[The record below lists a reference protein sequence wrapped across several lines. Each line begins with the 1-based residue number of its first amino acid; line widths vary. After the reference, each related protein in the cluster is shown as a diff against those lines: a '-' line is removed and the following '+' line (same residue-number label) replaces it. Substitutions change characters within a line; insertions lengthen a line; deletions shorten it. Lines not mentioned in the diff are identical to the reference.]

1 MKFIRLLLISSI
13 LTSCTMT
20 PKYHRPRL
28 DIPDNYRLNLID
40 NDEDKTCE
48 PLIVAANIEW
58 WEELNDPVLNRLIT
72 DSLANNNDLKF
83 AIARV
88 DEYYGIVGVASSLLY
103 PQINGEFYKARQ
115 QYSLNA
121 IPSQIVGPA
130 PIRRFNT
137 YSTLFNAAYEVDI
150 WGKIQSRSDA
160 AYTDYLRQ
168 IEVRRTVVL
177 TLVANVANAYIE
189 LKRLDKQMEI
199 SLETLKSRQ
208 EAERIARARFNEGFT
223 SELPLKQAQSETEG
237 AIIAIKVLEIQIPQ
251 QENLISVLI
260 GRPPG
265 PIARGRT
272 LNTLKMPEVIPIGV
286 PAQLINQRP
295 DILAA
300 EDVLIATNFDIGTAR
315 AAFLPTISLSG
326 FYGNQ
331 STHAFNLMSGNS
343 VTWSTFVNIFQPIF
357 TGGRLISEL
366 AIAKAR
372 NQEALFNYYT
382 TVLNALKE
390 VNDALISHKKNL
402 ELVVEQSA
410 QVDIFIQYR
419 HLAELQYNN
428 GESDYLNVLDAERRL
443 FESQLLL
450 ATREA
455 ASFTS
460 LINLYK
466 ALGGGWVIDADNFN
480 SMVQDDSCH
489 S

>member
-1 MKFIRLLLISSI
+1 MKIKFLLLICI
-13 LTSCTMT
+13 LSSCTMT
-20 PKYHRPRL
+20 PKYHRPKL
-28 DIPDNYRLNLID
+28 NMPDEYRLSLNENEEL
-40 NDEDKTCE
+40 TCE
-48 PLIVAANIEW
+48 PLIRAANIEW
-58 WEELNDPVLNRLIT
+58 WEELNDLVLNRLIT
-72 DSLANNNDLKF
+72 DALANNNDLKF

-88 DEYYGIVGVASSLLY
+88 DEYYGIVGVVSSLLY
-103 PQINGEFYKARQ
+103 PQVDGEFYKARQ

-121 IPSQIVGPA
+121 VPNPITGSPSLQ
-130 PIRRFNT
+130 RFNT
-137 YSTLFNAAYEVDI
+137 YSTLFNAAYEIDI

-177 TLVANVANAYIE
+177 TLVAEVANAYIE
-189 LKRLDKQMEI
+189 LRRLDKQMKI
-199 SLETLKSRQ
+199 SIKTLKSRE
-208 EAERIARARFNEGFT
+208 EAERIARARFEEGLT
-223 SELPLKQAQSETEG
+223 SELPLKQAQSETEA

-260 GRPPG
+260 GQPPG
-265 PIARGRT
+265 AIARGET
-272 LNTLKMPEVIPIGV
+272 LDTLTMPEKIPVGV
-286 PAQLINQRP
+286 PAQLITQRP

-300 EDVLIATNFDIGTAR
+300 EDILIATNFDIGAAR

-343 VTWSTFVNIFQPIF
+343 VTWSTFINIFQPIF

-372 NQEALFNYYT
+372 NQEALFNYYNI
-382 TVLNALKE
+382 VLNALKE
-390 VNDALISHKKNL
+390 VNDALIAHKKNL
-402 ELVVEQSA
+402 ELVVEQKA
-410 QVDIFIQYR
+410 QVEIFQKYR
-419 HLAELQYNN
+419 YLAELQYNN

-455 ASFTS
+455 NSFTS
-460 LINLYK
+460 LVNLYK

-480 SMVQDDSCH
+480 SMVSQDEPCQS
-489 S
+489 